1 MAFRKRWV
9 VTAKGLVLLV
19 TLITA
24 AILLPPQSMLRG
36 SEFTTRASHLRSD
49 ANLELQPTEQRDK
62 VDSPVQRSTQV
73 TTTTSHAHHDIQRA
87 QQRHNDSVFTLVPE
101 MPRNTTVLIIINT
114 VPSEFNKR
122 NTLRQTWA
130 KQSSWTFGAVSS
142 DYISISN
149 DFINI
154 AYFFLM
160 GFNGRH
166 NVDEMVKGE
175 STVHR
180 DILRVNLKET
190 YRGLV
195 DKLLITF
202 EWVTR
207 LEMKPHFIV
216 KADHDVYVK
225 IPELASWLE
234 KFSRTPARVYAGF
247 VKRKA
252 QVKRDVRSPWYVSE
266 KDFHHQ
272 VFPPYCRG
280 PFYLFSRNLF
290 LDVVNAS
297 KVNTPFPV
305 EDAYMGHLVQKIG
318 VEPLITGRDVF
329 NDRRSLEK
337 VVLRTPENKLKIPS
351 GIVLGDSLSSAAIN
365 RIHRV
370 YTGLS
375 KPG

>member
-1 MAFRKRWV
+1 MAVGKRLA

-36 SEFTTRASHLRSD
+36 SEFTTRASHLGSD

-62 VDSPVQRSTQV
+62 VDLPVRRSTQV

-87 QQRHNDSVFTLVPE
+87 QQRDNDSVFTLVPE

-130 KQSSWTFGAVSS
+130 KQSSWTFRAVSS
-142 DYISISN
+142 DSTSN
-149 DFINI
+149 DVINI

-195 DKLLITF
+195 NKLLITF

-225 IPELASWLE
+225 IPELVSWLE
-234 KFSRTPARVYAGF
+234 RFSRTPARVYAGF
-247 VKRKA
+247 VMRKA
-252 QVKRDVRSPWYVSE
+252 QVKRNVRSPWYVSK

-272 VFPPYCRG
+272 FFPPYCRG

-305 EDAYMGHLVQKIG
+305 EDAYMGHLVQNIG
-318 VEPLITGRDVF
+318 VEPLITGRNLF

-351 GIVLGDSLSSAAIN
+351 GIVLGDSLSPAAIN